1 MGRLPDPERAALHRN
16 LDPLLSLLLT
26 TVTAEGKMEG
36 LQGKTITVVH
46 VRWTTDL
53 RLCVRDGS
61 PIYGCACAM
70 DHRSTVV
77 RVRWITDVRARWMS
91 DLRLCVRDGS
101 PIYGCACA
109 MDHRSTVVR
118 GRWVSDL
125 RLSVR
130 DGSRLRRTWNN
141 WVWRCFSWF
150 VDLVE
155 DFGSCPPRGW
165 DCGDRP

>member
-70 DHRSTVV
+70 DHRCACAMDERSTVV
-77 RVRWITDVRARWMS
+77 RARWIT

-101 PIYGCACA
+101 PIYCCAWA
-109 MDHRSTVVR
+109 MGQRSTVVCA
-118 GRWVSDL
+118 RWITSA
-125 RLSVR
+125 SYM
-130 DGSRLRRTWNN
+130 
-141 WVWRCFSWF
+141 
-150 VDLVE
+150 E
-155 DFGSCPPRGW
+155 
-165 DCGDRP
+165 

>member
-77 RVRWITDVRARWMS
+77 RVRWITDVRARWIT
-91 DLRLCVRDGS
+91 DLLLCVGDGS
-101 PIYGCACA
+101 AIYGCLCA
-109 MDHRSTVVR
+109 MDHVCVVHGIIGFGGASRGSWTLWKTLGPAPLGVGTVVIVPKR
-118 GRWVSDL
+118 V
-125 RLSVR
+125 
-130 DGSRLRRTWNN
+130 
-141 WVWRCFSWF
+141 
-150 VDLVE
+150 
-155 DFGSCPPRGW
+155 FGGHSLW
-165 DCGDRP
+165 Y

>member
-1 MGRLPDPERAALHRN
+1 MPTPRHPQGWGVRKTTSPVTGAAPPGWFSGGSVMGRLPDPERAALHRN

-70 DHRSTVV
+70 DHRCACAMDERSTVV
-77 RVRWITDVRARWMS
+77 RARWIT

-101 PIYGCACA
+101 PIYCCAWA
-109 MDHRSTVVR
+109 MGQRSTVVCA
-118 GRWVSDL
+118 RWITSA
-125 RLSVR
+125 SYM
-130 DGSRLRRTWNN
+130 
-141 WVWRCFSWF
+141 
-150 VDLVE
+150 E
-155 DFGSCPPRGW
+155 
-165 DCGDRP
+165 

>member
-61 PIYGCACAM
+61 P
-70 DHRSTVV
+70 T
-77 RVRWITDVRARWMS
+77 
-91 DLRLCVRDGS
+91 
-101 PIYGCACA
+101 YGCACA